1 MYAREQIEASQ
12 IPDLDKVAEPWVDK
26 LYEIYHEA
34 DTVNEDTTSGG
45 FEIDTAIVED
55 MDEVEDYLS
64 DLGFS
69 A

>member
-34 DTVNEDTTSGG
+34 DTASEDTTSGG